1 MLSLIVIVSLLA
13 PVLGSLARFAVR
25 VLRKLG
31 RLVFF
36 GALAAFL
43 LGEARNARARR

>member
-1 MLSLIVIVSLLA
+1 MLSLVVLISLFGS
-13 PVLGSLARFAVR
+13 VLGSLARFAVR